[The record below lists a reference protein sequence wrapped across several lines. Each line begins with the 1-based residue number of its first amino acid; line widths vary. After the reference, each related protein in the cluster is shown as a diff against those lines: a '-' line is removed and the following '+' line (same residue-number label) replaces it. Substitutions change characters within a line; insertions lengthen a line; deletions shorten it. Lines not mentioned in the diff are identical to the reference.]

1 MVRLT
6 RHGTVITATSDDI
19 ERGRTRFERD
29 HAVRLFGLL
38 DSDLLGFVQRQI
50 ELDGFHERVHD
61 ALPSRPVD
69 MALNP
74 SLASAVLA
82 LVVNDSHFLEFVR
95 VLTGRHDIQS
105 FSGTVH
111 RRIPGAGHKDAWHN
125 DLGGGRLAALTINL
139 GAERFEG
146 GVLQIRE
153 ARDGAVVYEVRND
166 GPGDAVLFQLS
177 DRLQHR
183 VTDPEGGV
191 ARTVCAG
198 WFRAESVRRLFHLPD
213 ASQSPRLESAETRP
227 R

>member
-6 RHGTVITATSDDI
+6 RHGTMVTATSEDM

-38 DSDLLGFVQRQI
+38 DWEVLGFVQRQI

-69 MALNP
+69 
-74 SLASAVLA
+74 LAVKPGLA
-82 LVVNDSHFLEFVR
+82 LGLLALIVNDSHFLALVR
-95 VLTGRHDIQS
+95 RLTGRQDIQS
-105 FSGTVH
+105 FSGSMH

-139 GAERFEG
+139 GSEPFEG
-146 GVLQIRE
+146 GVLQIRA
-153 ARDGAVVYEVRND
+153 ARDGAVVFEVRND

-177 DRLQHR
+177 DSLQHR
-183 VTDPEGGV
+183 VTDPEGHV
-191 ARTVCAG
+191 ARTVFAG
-198 WFRAESVRRLFHLPD
+198 WFRAQP
-213 ASQSPRLESAETRP
+213 
-227 R
+227 